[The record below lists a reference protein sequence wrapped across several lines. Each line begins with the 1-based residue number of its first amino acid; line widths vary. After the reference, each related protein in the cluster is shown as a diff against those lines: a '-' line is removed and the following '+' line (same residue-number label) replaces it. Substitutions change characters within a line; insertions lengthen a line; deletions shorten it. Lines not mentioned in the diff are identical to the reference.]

1 MKNKEQNVWTGIEHL
16 NPSPEFLEN
25 ANQEFL
31 HGQEEIPIPITEQSL
46 SLSSNRRDFLKYL
59 GFGIGAATIAASCEI
74 PVKRALPYVTKPD
87 TIVPGVANY
96 YASSFVKGGDYC
108 SILVK
113 TREGRP
119 IKIEGNSL
127 SPVTKGGTNARTQA
141 SVLDLY
147 DTNRYQTPK
156 KVESGKVKEVKW
168 ADLDRDVMAKLN
180 SATGIRILSNTILS
194 PTAKKAIG
202 EFTTKYPN
210 AKWVSYDPVSASG
223 LLDANLES
231 FGDRVVPAYSF
242 DKANVIVGFDCDFL
256 GTWISPIEY
265 AAQYATNRRVEDVK
279 AAKMSRHYQVESHMS
294 LTGSN
299 ADNRILVKPSEQGA
313 AIAALYNAV
322 ASQLGSATI
331 SGPKLNDKASKAMA
345 GVAKDLIANKGASLV
360 VSGSNNK
367 YEQILVNKINDLLG
381 NYGATISFNNASL
394 QRTGDDAALQQLV
407 SEMNAG
413 SVGVLIVIDA
423 NPVYDLPNG
432 EQFKQAMAKVGLK
445 VSTAAVPSETA
456 VVCDYIAPAYH
467 YLESWADAEP
477 KRGSYSLIQPTIS
490 PLFDTRQFE
499 ASLLVWAASPAYDTK
514 AEQPYYEY
522 LKSSWQS
529 GMFGQQKAFS
539 TFQSFWDSTL
549 HDGIL
554 ENPKSSNA
562 GAFRGEVADFG
573 SKLTQPSSSE
583 LEISFYETINVG
595 DGSYATN
602 PWLQELPDPVTRTV
616 WGNYLAV
623 PVGWKGEAKYD
634 TFKGLKDGD
643 LVDLEV
649 NGKKLRVPVITQFG
663 QMPGTLGLALGYG
676 RTEASVTG
684 KNVGVNSFN
693 MASVVNG
700 ATAYSSDKV
709 KVSGK
714 VGTEK
719 DFSCVQYHH
728 TMGVTGTD
736 NKTKQKINVD
746 ELAAVTLGA
755 GYQGSIVPRTIIR
768 KAHVS
773 EVSKFAE
780 TLHEERLG
788 HQALNAKTL
797 YRKHDEKYKTGIH
810 WGMHIDLNSCIG
822 CGACS
827 VACMSENNV
836 PVVGKHEV
844 HRHHEMSWLR
854 IDRYFY
860 GTLEN
865 PNTVYQP
872 MMCQHCDNAPCE
884 NVCPVAATN
893 HSMEGINQMTYNRC
907 IGTRYCANNCPYKVR
922 RFNWLDYTTAD
933 LFPSNEY
940 SINNEKVRFGADN
953 LTRMVLNPD
962 VTVRT
967 RGVIEKCSFCIQRV
981 QEGKLTA
988 KSENRQLRDGDVKSA
1003 CMTACPTG
1011 AITFG
1016 NINDPESAVSKKN
1029 ANSINYLV
1037 LEEVNVAPN
1046 VMYSAKIINSNE
1058 SLDA

>member
-210 AKWVSYDPVSASG
+210 AKWVSYDLVSASG

-456 VVCDYIAPAYH
+456 VVCDYIAPANN

>member
-456 VVCDYIAPAYH
+456 VVCDYIAPANN

-663 QMPGTLGLALGYG
+663 QIPGTLGLALGYG